1 MNNADS
7 SRFASQMLAELRPL
21 WRIAWPLLIAQTA
34 QIGTG
39 VVDTLMAGNYGD
51 VDLAAIAVGFNIW
64 LPLYLIILG
73 TLFAC
78 SAIVAQDFGAGR
90 IERVRSFLPQG
101 LWVAVAL
108 SAVMTPLK
116 AMRLPKSWAPVM
128 PLHGKISLSIKASR
142 SVNEGK
148 S

>member
-1 MNNADS
+1 
-7 SRFASQMLAELRPL
+7 MLAELRPL

-34 QIGTG
+34 QMGTG

-90 IERVRSFLPQG
+90 IECVRSFLPQG

-108 SAVMTPLK
+108 SAVMTPLCLNSDIVI
-116 AMRLPKSWAPVM
+116 ALLGLPEETAAKTSGPPATGAIY
-128 PLHGKISLSIKASR
+128 HGSR
-142 SVNEGK
+142 
-148 S
+148 

>member
-51 VDLAAIAVGFNIW
+51 VAVSYTHLT
-64 LPLYLIILG
+64 LPTIY
-73 TLFAC
+73 
-78 SAIVAQDFGAGR
+78 
-90 IERVRSFLPQG
+90 
-101 LWVAVAL
+101 
-108 SAVMTPLK
+108 
-116 AMRLPKSWAPVM
+116 
-128 PLHGKISLSIKASR
+128 
-142 SVNEGK
+142 SV
-148 S
+148 